1 MVLNSRV
8 TSLCVKDLVSWS
20 DERGHYLKDMAFGSV
35 YQLRKWNNLQKLC
48 LCMRAGEELG
58 YLEFLFL
65 LPRVIHSVVEFLN
78 DSHWVVRR
86 QCPQEEWQIQYACFE
101 TNTLWYRRG
110 KGNVELCLEDIEVH
124 RRILMVDSAAS
135 GLNQGDER
143 YVEVDIVGHQKH
155 ACRRE

>member
-20 DERGHYLKDMAFGSV
+20 DEKGHYLKDIDFESV
-35 YQLRKWNNLQKLC
+35 YQLRKWNNLQKLY

-65 LPRVIHSVVEFLN
+65 LPRMNHGVGESLN

-86 QCPQEEWQIQYACFE
+86 Q
-101 TNTLWYRRG
+101 
-110 KGNVELCLEDIEVH
+110 
-124 RRILMVDSAAS
+124 
-135 GLNQGDER
+135 
-143 YVEVDIVGHQKH
+143 
-155 ACRRE
+155 